1 MEVGFMKKPNSTRPA
16 AFALLLIG
24 IISLAC
30 AGIPKPWRDY
40 SKKSFDSQ
48 QWKAGDPQTRGTM
61 YFDLFVKRKLTGKSK
76 DEVVELLGE
85 SDKKTSS
92 EGLEVWLYR
101 IEIVGEW
108 NRPAF
113 PVSFDKNGKA
123 FGGRVK
129 DGTMSMIVE
138 E

>member
-1 MEVGFMKKPNSTRPA
+1 MNKPNSNGTGA
-16 AFALLLIG
+16 SAILAVLMILG
-24 IISLAC
+24 VGLAC
-30 AGIPKPWRDY
+30 NGIKKPWRDY
-40 SKKSFDSQ
+40 TKKPFDSQ

-61 YFDLFVKRKLTGKSK
+61 YFDLFVKRKLTGKSPN
-76 DEVVELLGE
+76 EVLELLGPP
-85 SDKKTSS
+85 DKKTSS

-108 NRPAF
+108 DRPAF
-113 PVSFDKNGKA
+113 PVSLDKNGKA
-123 FGGRVK
+123 FAGRVK

>member
-1 MEVGFMKKPNSTRPA
+1 MKIPNSTRSA
-16 AFALLLIG
+16 GLALLLIAS
-24 IISLAC
+24 ISLAC
-30 AGIPKPWRDY
+30 AGIKKPWRDY
-40 SKKSFDSQ
+40 NKKPFDSQ
-48 QWKAGDPQTRGTM
+48 QWKASDPQTRGTM
-61 YFDLFVKRKLTGKSK
+61 YFELFVKRKLTGKSK
-76 DEVVELLGE
+76 DEVLELLGE
-85 SDKKTSS
+85 PDKKTSS

-108 NRPAF
+108 DRPAF
-113 PVSFDKNGKA
+113 PVSFDKNGRA

>member
-1 MEVGFMKKPNSTRPA
+1 MKIPSSTRSA
-16 AFALLLIG
+16 GLALLLIASIG
-24 IISLAC
+24 LAC
-30 AGIPKPWRDY
+30 AGIKKPWRDY
-40 SKKSFDSQ
+40 SKKPFDSQ

-61 YFDLFVKRKLTGKSK
+61 YFDLFVKRTLTGKSR
-76 DEVVELLGE
+76 DAVLELLGE
-85 SDKKTSS
+85 PDKKTSS

>member
-1 MEVGFMKKPNSTRPA
+1 MKKPNSTRPA
-16 AFALLLIG
+16 ANAILAVLMIVSIGFACGG
-24 IISLAC
+24 IK
-30 AGIPKPWRDY
+30 KPWRDY
-40 SKKSFDSQ
+40 TKKAFDSQ
-48 QWKAGDPQTRGTM
+48 QWKAGDAQTRGTM
-61 YFDLFVKRKLTGKSK
+61 YFDLFVKRKLTGKSQ
-76 DEVVELLGE
+76 DEILELLGAP
-85 SDKKTSS
+85 DKKTSS

-108 NRPAF
+108 DRPAF

-123 FGGRVK
+123 FAGRVK

>member
-1 MEVGFMKKPNSTRPA
+1 MKMSNSIASAGLALVLVMIVG
-16 AFALLLIG
+16 
-24 IISLAC
+24 LAC
-30 AGIPKPWRDY
+30 AGIKKPWRNYD
-40 SKKSFDSQ
+40 KKPFDSQ
-48 QWKAGDPQTRGTM
+48 QWKKGDAQTRGTM
-61 YFDLFVKRKLTGKSK
+61 YFDLFVKRKLTGKSQA
-76 DEVVELLGE
+76 EVLDLLGE
-85 SDKKTSS
+85 PDKKTTI

-123 FGGRVK
+123 FGGSVK

>member
-1 MEVGFMKKPNSTRPA
+1 MEQPYSSTPVA
-16 AFALLLIG
+16 SAILALLLLGSVGFACGG
-24 IISLAC
+24 IK
-30 AGIPKPWRDY
+30 KPWRDY
-40 SKKSFDSQ
+40 TKKPFDSQ
-48 QWKAGDPQTRGTM
+48 QWKSGDAQTRGTM

-76 DEVVELLGE
+76 DEVLELLGE
-85 SDKKTSS
+85 PDKKTSS

-123 FGGRVK
+123 FAGRVE

>member
-1 MEVGFMKKPNSTRPA
+1 MKLTNSIGSA
-16 AFALLLIG
+16 GLALLLIVSVG
-24 IISLAC
+24 LAC
-30 AGIPKPWRDY
+30 AGVKKPWRDY
-40 SKKSFDSQ
+40 DKKPFDSQ

-61 YFDLFVKRKLTGKSK
+61 YFDLFVKRRLTGKSSA
-76 DEVVELLGE
+76 EVLELLGE
-85 SDKKTSS
+85 PDKKTSS

-113 PVSFDKNGKA
+113 PVSFDKNGRA